1 MKLLESSDIAVV
13 SGGFVQ
19 EEYRFLLVVDYAV
32 LGAIVGAVVGTVVGG
47 ADPNNN
53 LRLSLYVGAAVAG
66 LYQTLRLTAKLVDN
80 YYFPKDPAA

>member
-32 LGAIVGAVVGTVVGG
+32 LGAVVGAVVGAAVG
-47 ADPNNN
+47 APNNKF
-53 LRLSLYVGAAVAG
+53 RLSLYVGAAVAG